1 MKQIK
6 KPRRADPE
14 RLRELFTYYPEAGA
28 LKWRIRNSNRISV
41 GDEVGWLDPNE
52 YVVVGVDGQKLFA
65 HKVIWAMYYG
75 EWPDFSIGFKDGD
88 RHNLAIDNLEPIN
101 GQYIRQRFG
110 VRGRSR
116 ITKYRGV
123 QGRRGGGKYYARIH
137 GRYLGTFNTEEEA
150 ARAYDAEA
158 LKVFGPNARLNNV

>member
-28 LKWRIRNSNRISV
+28 LKWRIRNSNRIRV

-52 YVVVGVDGQKLFA
+52 YVIVGVDGQKLFA

-123 QGRRGGGKYYARIH
+123 QSRRGGGKYYARIH